1 MEDARSA
8 PPSGKASA
16 GGAAP
21 RWDGELDE
29 SRLARRL
36 YSQDASLYQETP
48 RGVAR
53 PRDADDLER
62 LARFAAARGL
72 PLIPRAGGT
81 SLAGQC
87 VGDGLVVDVTRHMN
101 RILALDPE
109 GRRAVVEPGVVQ
121 DDLNDAA
128 APHGLLFAPDT
139 STSRQ
144 AAIGGMI
151 GNNSCGAYSVLHGTT
166 RDHVLELDAVLA
178 DGSRVRFGPMSDAE
192 FEARQRLDTAE
203 GRIYRAIAEIV
214 GPNRAVIE
222 REFPKP
228 AVRRRN
234 MGYAL
239 DALAAQRPWTPA
251 GPPLNLVPL
260 ICGSEGTLCLV
271 AGATVRLISRPR
283 CRAMLCAHFEDVDAA
298 ARATR
303 VILEHAPAAVELM
316 DGALLEATRRNRAQ
330 ARNRFW
336 VRGTPGA
343 VLAIELHDEDP
354 DALARRGTAL
364 AERLERERRGYAW
377 PWIAENDIARVWA
390 LRKAGLGLLQGVPGD
405 AKPVTAIEDTAV
417 AAEDLADYLRDI
429 RELMR
434 RRGCDCVYYGHASV
448 GVIHLRPML
457 NLKDPRDFETFR
469 RLLEETADL
478 VKRYRGSL
486 SGEHGDGRLRSA
498 CLPRMFSPAA
508 LALMERI
515 KDAFDP
521 DGRLNPGKIVRA
533 VSPFASLRAGPGAA
547 AREPAT
553 AFDWSRTLGFAR
565 AVEACNGAGFCRQSP
580 GRGGMCPTYM
590 ATREEADSTRGRAN
604 VLRQLI
610 AGSAPERAWRD
621 PDLWAVLDRCLSC
634 KACATECPSS
644 VDLARMKAEALHQ
657 RMRECGAPPRSRVFG
672 HYARLARLARM
683 APRLATA
690 LANWPPVKRALGIA
704 PERRLSPFAR
714 QSFSA
719 WFRGHAPGPRAGAR
733 GAAALF
739 VDEFVEYSEPEVGI
753 AAVEVMEAAGWRVE
767 AVRGLDSARA
777 LISKGFLDA
786 ARRRMESALARLAPL
801 ARRGLAIVGL
811 EPSAALGFRDEAPD
825 LVSAKHRD
833 AARAVREAVRLFP
846 EWIAEQR
853 EAGALAS
860 DGFGPLAEGA
870 AMLVHGHCHQKA
882 LGAPGALRDALSLI
896 PQLSLIELPT
906 ACCGMAGAFGYEREH
921 YALSMQVGETLLFPA
936 IRRQPQALLCADG
949 FSCRHQ
955 ILDGTGRRARH
966 SAEWLRAALR
976 TRQECRPPAGPLDK
990 SVG

>member
-1 MEDARSA
+1 M
-8 PPSGKASA
+8 
-16 GGAAP
+16 
-21 RWDGELDE
+21 DE
-29 SRLARRL
+29 SRLARWL

-62 LARFAAARGL
+62 LVRVTAETGL

-87 VGDGLVVDVTRHMN
+87 VGDGLVVDVSRHMN

-121 DDLNDAA
+121 DDLNDAT

-166 RDHVLELDAVLA
+166 RDHVIELDAVLA
-178 DGSRVRFGPMSDAE
+178 DGSRVRFGAMPDAE
-192 FEARQRLDTAE
+192 FEARQRLDSAE
-203 GRIYRAIAEIV
+203 GRIYRVIAEVI
-214 GPNRAVIE
+214 GPNREAIE

-239 DALAAQRPWTPA
+239 DALAAQSPWTPG
-251 GPPLNLVPL
+251 GPPMNLVSL

-271 AGATVRLISRPR
+271 AGATVRLVPRPR
-283 CRAMLCAHFEDVDAA
+283 CRALLCAHFTDVDAA

-316 DGALLEATRRNRAQ
+316 DGALLAATRQNRAQ

-336 VRGTPGA
+336 VQGAPGA

-354 DALARRGTAL
+354 GALARRGTAL
-364 AERLERERRGYAW
+364 AERLTRERLGYAW

-434 RRGCDCVYYGHASV
+434 RHGCDCVYYGHASV

-457 NLKDPRDFETFR
+457 NLKDRRDFEIFQ

-486 SGEHGDGRLRSA
+486 CGEHGDGRLRSA
-498 CLPRMFSPAA
+498 CLTRMFSPAM

-533 VSPFASLRAGPGAA
+533 VSPDLALRANPGAA

-553 AFDWSRTLGFAR
+553 VFDWSRTLGFVR

-604 VLRQLI
+604 VLRHALTDC
-610 AGSAPERAWRD
+610 APGRVWRD

-634 KACATECPSS
+634 KACATECPSN

-657 RMRECGAPPRSRVFG
+657 RMQGCGAPLRSRVFG
-672 HYARLARLARM
+672 YYARFARLALV
-683 APRLATA
+683 APGLATA
-690 LANWPPVKRALGIA
+690 LANWAPVKRALGIA
-704 PERRLSPFAR
+704 PERRLPPFAR

-719 WFRGHAPGPRAGAR
+719 WFRAHAREARDGAR
-733 GAAALF
+733 GAVALF

-786 ARRRMESALARLAPL
+786 ARRRLESAVARLAP
-801 ARRGLAIVGL
+801 AAIRGLAIVGL

-825 LVSAKHRD
+825 LVSAGYRD
-833 AARAVREAVRLFP
+833 AARVVRGAVRLFP

-853 EAGALAS
+853 AAGAFAS
-860 DGFGPLAEGA
+860 DVFRPLPDGA
-870 AMLVHGHCHQKA
+870 TMLIHGHCHQKA
-882 LGAPGALRDALSLI
+882 LGSPGALRAALSLI

-936 IRRQPQALLCADG
+936 IRRQPKALLCADG
-949 FSCRHQ
+949 TSCRRQ

-976 TRQECRPPAGPLDK
+976 
-990 SVG
+990 